1 MATRLGSA
9 DDQGKSF
16 FAKSPIAAFNGALR
30 HPSASP
36 RHAPTILRRRYAG
49 VVGACA
55 VVPRRDGRGGAGGMR
70 MSAPTGSEQR
80 LETVQRFERLFG
92 REFVGIDRRQRFL
105 CGRRRRGEQAELL
118 RRIERLR
125 RHV

>member
-30 HPSASP
+30 HLSASP

-55 VVPRRDGRGGAGGMR
+55 VVPCRDGREGVGGMR
-70 MSAPTGSEQR
+70 RRPAPTGSEQR
-80 LETVQRFERLFG
+80 LETVQRFERLF
-92 REFVGIDRRQRFL
+92 RR
-105 CGRRRRGEQAELL
+105 
-118 RRIERLR
+118 
-125 RHV
+125 